1 MKKFTSFV
9 TGLLFTAMLTVGS
22 TAVYAQE
29 GGAESTPSNGI
40 SFPSQT
46 STYSPR
52 RTVRVDD
59 AVIGDSKAFTIS
71 AWVYIDTSSD
81 GQLSYSNFPL
91 FGLTNVASYGVTTNT
106 DVCLESGK
114 FTMKVNNTT
123 AGTPQLGILVEGANA
138 AAKKQEWCLL
148 ALAVDDEA
156 GKAQLY
162 YDGTLVQ
169 TYTFEPGIVFRAGE
183 ELTFHMTNAYSY
195 ASIATRFDDLK
206 IANRALTAEEVAD
219 LKYAYQADNIPE
231 WLVGYYSFDETTGTV
246 NEYPNIC
253 NPSDLSGE
261 ETDEGGEGSDES
273 GEETGEDGEQTGE
286 KPEEPGDKAWV
297 MEGTAGNSGMEF
309 SGKRSTTDSTGEGI
323 VNVWAPYKYT
333 VTVTTEGEG
342 TVVLK
347 DGETEVAS
355 GSRVEKDKVL
365 TIEATPAENYE
376 LRSITVNDVALESIE
391 NPTVTVTAATNISV
405 VFAEKSAQIKADD
418 GQEEGGSYIVADP
431 ESGEEFEKADGYYT
445 LPYGTEAKVVAT
457 ANEGYRLDAISIND
471 GQNETPLDLE
481 NPVFTVAADNYEIS
495 VAYVQQFSVNFTAGE
510 GGSIK
515 VETADGEVADGDV
528 LDAATEVTVT
538 VTPEE
543 NFIVKTF
550 TVNGETAE
558 LTEEGTYTFSIEAN
572 TTIAVEFSED
582 KSGVASFETIATT
595 YDRASQSILT
605 DGEAE
610 ISVYS
615 LDGKQVASARGSE
628 LSVAGLA
635 KGLYIAIINDGQTVE
650 KVKFCK

>member
-9 TGLLFTAMLTVGS
+9 TGLLFTAMLTVGG
-22 TAVYAQE
+22 TAAYAQE
-29 GGAESTPSNGI
+29 EGAEGTPSNGI

-46 STYSPR
+46 STYSAR

-59 AVIGDSKAFTIS
+59 AVLGESKAFTVS

-91 FGLTNVASYGVTTNT
+91 FGLTNIASYGVTTNT
-106 DVCLESGK
+106 DVCLENGQ
-114 FTMKVNNTT
+114 FIMKVNKTIAGMADSGTT
-123 AGTPQLGILVEGANA
+123 VEGANT

-148 ALAVDDEA
+148 ALAVDDGTGE
-156 GKAQLY
+156 AQLY

-169 TYTFEPGIVFRAGE
+169 TYTFEPGIVFRANE

-195 ASIATRFDDLK
+195 ASIPTRFDDLK

-219 LKYAYQADNIPE
+219 LKYAYQPDNIPE
-231 WLVGYYSFDETTGTV
+231 WLVGYYSFDETTGKV
-246 NEYPNIC
+246 NEYPNIG
-253 NPSDLSGE
+253 N
-261 ETDEGGEGSDES
+261 GGDYKAQVQEGSS
-273 GEETGEDGEQTGE
+273 GS
-286 KPEEPGDKAWV
+286 
-297 MEGTAGNSGMEF
+297 SGMEF
-309 SGKRSTTDSTGEGI
+309 SGTLSSNAATGEGI
-323 VNVWAPYKYT
+323 VNVWAPY
-333 VTVTTEGEG
+333 
-342 TVVLK
+342 
-347 DGETEVAS
+347 
-355 GSRVEKDKVL
+355 
-365 TIEATPAENYE
+365 
-376 LRSITVNDVALESIE
+376 
-391 NPTVTVTAATNISV
+391 
-405 VFAEKSAQIKADD
+405 
-418 GQEEGGSYIVADP
+418 
-431 ESGEEFEKADGYYT
+431 
-445 LPYGTEAKVVAT
+445 
-457 ANEGYRLDAISIND
+457 
-471 GQNETPLDLE
+471 
-481 NPVFTVAADNYEIS
+481 
-495 VAYVQQFSVNFTAGE
+495 QFSVNFTAGE

-515 VETADGEVADGDV
+515 VETADGEVANGDV

-550 TVNGETAE
+550 TVNGESAE

-615 LDGKQVASARGSE
+615 LDGKLVASARGSE

-635 KGLYIAIINDGQTVE
+635 KGLYIAIVSDGQTVE
-650 KVKFCK
+650 KIKFCK

>member
-1 MKKFTSFV
+1 
-9 TGLLFTAMLTVGS
+9 MLTVGG
-22 TAVYAQE
+22 TAAYAQE
-29 GGAESTPSNGI
+29 EGAEGTPSNGI

-46 STYSPR
+46 STYSAR

-59 AVIGDSKAFTIS
+59 AVLGESKAFTVS

-91 FGLTNVASYGVTTNT
+91 FGLTNIASYGVTTNT
-106 DVCLESGK
+106 DVCLENGQ
-114 FTMKVNNTT
+114 FIMKVNKTIAGMADSGTT
-123 AGTPQLGILVEGANA
+123 VEGANT

-148 ALAVDDEA
+148 ALAVDDGTGE
-156 GKAQLY
+156 AQLY

-169 TYTFEPGIVFRAGE
+169 TYTFEPGIVFRANE

-195 ASIATRFDDLK
+195 ASIPTRFDDLK

-219 LKYAYQADNIPE
+219 LKYAYQPDNIPE
-231 WLVGYYSFDETTGTV
+231 WLVGYYSFDETTGKV

-261 ETDEGGEGSDES
+261 ETDES

-297 MEGTAGNSGMEF
+297 MEGTAGYSGMEF
-309 SGKRSTTDSTGEGI
+309 SGKRSTTYSTGEGI

-333 VTVTTEGEG
+333 VTVITE
-342 TVVLK
+342 
-347 DGETEVAS
+347 
-355 GSRVEKDKVL
+355 
-365 TIEATPAENYE
+365 
-376 LRSITVNDVALESIE
+376 
-391 NPTVTVTAATNISV
+391 
-405 VFAEKSAQIKADD
+405 
-418 GQEEGGSYIVADP
+418 
-431 ESGEEFEKADGYYT
+431 
-445 LPYGTEAKVVAT
+445 
-457 ANEGYRLDAISIND
+457 
-471 GQNETPLDLE
+471 
-481 NPVFTVAADNYEIS
+481 
-495 VAYVQQFSVNFTAGE
+495 GE

-528 LDAATEVTVT
+528 LDAGTEVTVT

-550 TVNGETAE
+550 TVNGESAE

>member
-9 TGLLFTAMLTVGS
+9 TGLLFTAMLTVGG
-22 TAVYAQE
+22 TAAYAQE
-29 GGAESTPSNGI
+29 EGAEGTPSNGI

-46 STYSPR
+46 STYSAR

-59 AVIGDSKAFTIS
+59 AVLGESKAFTVS

-91 FGLTNVASYGVTTNT
+91 FGLTNIASYGVTTNT
-106 DVCLESGK
+106 DVCLENGQ
-114 FTMKVNNTT
+114 FTMKINNEK
-123 AGTPQLGILVEGANA
+123 AGTAKPGTTVEGANT

-148 ALAVDDEA
+148 ALAVDDGTGEA
-156 GKAQLY
+156 KLY

-169 TYTFEPGIVFRAGE
+169 TYKFTPGIVLSRTEQDTGEPE
-183 ELTFHMTNAYSY
+183 ELVFHMTNAYSY
-195 ASIATRFDDLK
+195 ASIPTRFDDLK
-206 IANRALTAEEVAD
+206 IANRALKAEEVAD
-219 LKYAYQADNIPE
+219 LAYAYQPDNIPE
-231 WLVGYYSFDETTGTV
+231 WLVGYYSFDETTGKV

-261 ETDEGGEGSDES
+261 ETDESGEGSDES

-297 MEGTAGNSGMEF
+297 MEGTAGYSGMEF

-333 VTVTTEGEG
+333 VTVITE
-342 TVVLK
+342 
-347 DGETEVAS
+347 
-355 GSRVEKDKVL
+355 
-365 TIEATPAENYE
+365 
-376 LRSITVNDVALESIE
+376 
-391 NPTVTVTAATNISV
+391 
-405 VFAEKSAQIKADD
+405 
-418 GQEEGGSYIVADP
+418 
-431 ESGEEFEKADGYYT
+431 
-445 LPYGTEAKVVAT
+445 
-457 ANEGYRLDAISIND
+457 
-471 GQNETPLDLE
+471 
-481 NPVFTVAADNYEIS
+481 
-495 VAYVQQFSVNFTAGE
+495 GE

-515 VETADGEVADGDV
+515 VETADGEVANGDI

-615 LDGKQVASARGSE
+615 LDGKLVASARGSE

-635 KGLYIAIINDGQTVE
+635 NGLYIAIVDNGQTSE
-650 KVKFCK
+650 KIKFCK

>member
-1 MKKFTSFV
+1 
-9 TGLLFTAMLTVGS
+9 MLTAGG
-22 TAVYAQE
+22 TAAYAQE
-29 GGAESTPSNGI
+29 EGAEGTPSNGI

-46 STYSPR
+46 STYMPR

-59 AVIGDSKAFTIS
+59 AVLGESKAFTIS

-123 AGTPQLGILVEGANA
+123 AGTPQPGILVEGANT

-156 GKAQLY
+156 GEAQLY

-169 TYTFEPGIVFRAGE
+169 TYTFEPGIVFRANE

-219 LKYAYQADNIPE
+219 LKYAYQTDNIPE
-231 WLVGYYSFDETTGTV
+231 WLAGYYSFDETTGTG
-246 NEYPNIC
+246 NEYANIG
-253 NPSDLSGE
+253 N
-261 ETDEGGEGSDES
+261 GGDY
-273 GEETGEDGEQTGE
+273 
-286 KPEEPGDKAWV
+286 KAQLL
-297 MEGTAGNSGMEF
+297 EGTSGSTGMEF
-309 SGKRSTTDSTGEGI
+309 SGTLSSNDATGEGI

-355 GSRVEKDKVL
+355 GSRVEKGKVL

-376 LRSITVNDVALESIE
+376 LRSITVNEVALESLE
-391 NPTVTVTAATNISV
+391 NPTVTVTAATNINV
-405 VFAEKSAQIKADD
+405 VFAEKTAQIKADD
-418 GQEEGGSYIVADP
+418 GQEEGGSYIVVDP
-431 ESGEEFEKADGYYT
+431 ESGEEFEKAEGYYT
-445 LPYGTEAKVVAT
+445 LDYGTEAKVVAT

>member
-1 MKKFTSFV
+1 
-9 TGLLFTAMLTVGS
+9 MLTVGG

-29 GGAESTPSNGI
+29 GGAEGTPSNGI

-46 STYSPR
+46 SIYSPR

-59 AVIGDSKAFTIS
+59 AILGESKAFTVS
-71 AWVYIDTSSD
+71 AWVYIDTSYD
-81 GQLSYSNFPL
+81 EQLRYSNFPL

-106 DVCLESGK
+106 DVCVGNNGQFIMKVSKTMYSMAESG
-114 FTMKVNNTT
+114 TT
-123 AGTPQLGILVEGANA
+123 VEGANTA
-138 AAKKQEWCLL
+138 VKKQEWCLL

-156 GKAQLY
+156 GKAKLY

-183 ELTFHMTNAYSY
+183 ELTFHITNAYSSS
-195 ASIATRFDDLK
+195 SIATRFDDLK

-219 LKYAYQADNIPE
+219 LKYAYQPDNIPE
-231 WLVGYYSFDETTGTV
+231 WLVGYYSFDETTGKV

-261 ETDEGGEGSDES
+261 ETDESGEGSDES

-297 MEGTAGNSGMEF
+297 MEGTAGYSGMEF

-365 TIEATPAENYE
+365 TIEATPAESYE
-376 LRSITVNDVALESIE
+376 LSSITVNDVALESLE
-391 NPTVTVTAATNISV
+391 NPTVTVTAATNIKV
-405 VFAEKSAQIKADD
+405 VFAEKTATAQVKADD
-418 GQEEGGSYIVADP
+418 GTSEGGSYIVVDP
-431 ESGEEFEKADGYYT
+431 ESGEEFEKAEGYYT
-445 LPYGTEAKVVAT
+445 LDYGTEAKVVAT

-471 GQNETPLDLE
+471 GQDETPLDLE

-495 VAYVQQFSVNFTAGE
+495 VAYVQQFSVNFTVGE

-538 VTPEE
+538 VTPKE

>member
-1 MKKFTSFV
+1 
-9 TGLLFTAMLTVGS
+9 MLTVGG
-22 TAVYAQE
+22 TAAYAQE
-29 GGAESTPSNGI
+29 EGAEGTPSNGI

-46 STYSPR
+46 STYMPR

-59 AVIGDSKAFTIS
+59 AVIGESKAFTIS

-81 GQLSYSNFPL
+81 GELSYLNFPL

-106 DVCLESGK
+106 DVCLEKGS
-114 FTMKVNNTT
+114 FTMKVSKTMYSMAESGTT
-123 AGTPQLGILVEGANA
+123 VEGANTA
-138 AAKKQEWCLL
+138 VKKQEWCLL

-156 GKAQLY
+156 GEAKLY
-162 YDGTLVQ
+162 YDGTFVQ
-169 TYTFEPGIVFRAGE
+169 TYTFEPGIVFRTNE

-195 ASIATRFDDLK
+195 ASIPTRFDDLK
-206 IANRALTAEEVAD
+206 IANRALTADEVAD
-219 LKYAYQADNIPE
+219 LAYAYQPDNIPE

-246 NEYPNIC
+246 NEYANLG
-253 NPSDLSGE
+253 N
-261 ETDEGGEGSDES
+261 GGDYKAQVQEGSS
-273 GEETGEDGEQTGE
+273 GS
-286 KPEEPGDKAWV
+286 
-297 MEGTAGNSGMEF
+297 SGMEF
-309 SGKRSTTDSTGEGI
+309 SGTLSSNAATGEGI
-323 VNVWAPYKYT
+323 VNVWAPY
-333 VTVTTEGEG
+333 
-342 TVVLK
+342 
-347 DGETEVAS
+347 
-355 GSRVEKDKVL
+355 
-365 TIEATPAENYE
+365 
-376 LRSITVNDVALESIE
+376 
-391 NPTVTVTAATNISV
+391 
-405 VFAEKSAQIKADD
+405 
-418 GQEEGGSYIVADP
+418 
-431 ESGEEFEKADGYYT
+431 
-445 LPYGTEAKVVAT
+445 
-457 ANEGYRLDAISIND
+457 
-471 GQNETPLDLE
+471 
-481 NPVFTVAADNYEIS
+481 
-495 VAYVQQFSVNFTAGE
+495 QFSVNFTVGE

-538 VTPEE
+538 VTPKE

>member
-9 TGLLFTAMLTVGS
+9 TGLLLAAMLTAGG
-22 TAVYAQE
+22 TAAYAQE
-29 GGAESTPSNGI
+29 EGAEGTPSNGI

-46 STYSPR
+46 STYMPR

-59 AVIGDSKAFTIS
+59 AVLGESKAFTVS
-71 AWVYIDTSSD
+71 AWVYIDPSSD
-81 GQLSYSNFPL
+81 GQLSYLNFPL
-91 FGLTNVASYGVTTNT
+91 FGLTNIVSYGVTTNT
-106 DVCLESGK
+106 DVCLENGS
-114 FTMKVNNTT
+114 FTMKVNNTI
-123 AGTPQLGILVEGANA
+123 AGTPQPGIFVEGANA

-156 GKAQLY
+156 GEAQLY

-169 TYTFEPGIVFRAGE
+169 TCTFEPGIVFRANE

-195 ASIATRFDDLK
+195 ASIPTRFDDLK

-231 WLVGYYSFDETTGTV
+231 WLVGYYSFDETTGKV
-246 NEYPNIC
+246 NEYPNIG
-253 NPSDLSGE
+253 N
-261 ETDEGGEGSDES
+261 GGDYKAQVQEGSS
-273 GEETGEDGEQTGE
+273 GS
-286 KPEEPGDKAWV
+286 
-297 MEGTAGNSGMEF
+297 SGMEF
-309 SGKRSTTDSTGEGI
+309 SGTLSSTNAAGEGEGI

-333 VTVTTEGEG
+333 VTVITE
-342 TVVLK
+342 
-347 DGETEVAS
+347 
-355 GSRVEKDKVL
+355 
-365 TIEATPAENYE
+365 
-376 LRSITVNDVALESIE
+376 
-391 NPTVTVTAATNISV
+391 
-405 VFAEKSAQIKADD
+405 
-418 GQEEGGSYIVADP
+418 
-431 ESGEEFEKADGYYT
+431 
-445 LPYGTEAKVVAT
+445 
-457 ANEGYRLDAISIND
+457 
-471 GQNETPLDLE
+471 
-481 NPVFTVAADNYEIS
+481 
-495 VAYVQQFSVNFTAGE
+495 GE

-515 VETADGEVADGDV
+515 VETADGEVANGDV
-528 LDAATEVTVT
+528 LDAGTEVTVT

-550 TVNGETAE
+550 TVNGESAE

>member
-1 MKKFTSFV
+1 
-9 TGLLFTAMLTVGS
+9 MLTVGG

-29 GGAESTPSNGI
+29 GGAEGTPSNGI

-46 STYSPR
+46 STYMPR

-59 AVIGDSKAFTIS
+59 AVLGESKAFTVS

-81 GQLSYSNFPL
+81 GQFNNSNYPL
-91 FGLTNVASYGVTTNT
+91 FGLTNVSSYGVTTNT
-106 DVCLESGK
+106 DVCLEKGS
-114 FTMKVNNTT
+114 FTMKVNNNMYGT
-123 AGTPQLGILVEGANA
+123 AQPGTSVGGANT

-156 GKAQLY
+156 GEAQLY

-169 TYTFEPGIVFRAGE
+169 TYTFEPGIVFRANE
-183 ELTFHMTNAYSY
+183 ELVFHMTNAYSY

-246 NEYPNIC
+246 NEYANLG
-253 NPSDLSGE
+253 N
-261 ETDEGGEGSDES
+261 GGDY
-273 GEETGEDGEQTGE
+273 
-286 KPEEPGDKAWV
+286 KAQV
-297 MEGTAGNSGMEF
+297 LEGTSGYTGMEF
-309 SGKRSTTDSTGEGI
+309 SGTLSSNDATGEGI

-365 TIEATPAENYE
+365 TIEATPAESYE
-376 LRSITVNDVALESIE
+376 LSSITVNDVALESLE
-391 NPTVTVTAATNISV
+391 NPTVTVTAATNINV
-405 VFAEKSAQIKADD
+405 VFAEKTATAQVKADD
-418 GQEEGGSYIVADP
+418 GTSEGGSYIVVDP
-431 ESGEEFEKADGYYT
+431 ESGEEFEKAEGYYT
-445 LPYGTEAKVVAT
+445 LDYGTEAKVVAT

>member
-1 MKKFTSFV
+1 M
-9 TGLLFTAMLTVGS
+9 
-22 TAVYAQE
+22 
-29 GGAESTPSNGI
+29 PS
-40 SFPSQT
+40 
-46 STYSPR
+46 

-59 AVIGDSKAFTIS
+59 AVLGESKAFTVS
-71 AWVYIDTSSD
+71 AWVYIDTPYD

-91 FGLTNVASYGVTTNT
+91 FGLTNIASYGVTTNT
-106 DVCLESGK
+106 DVCLENGQ
-114 FTMKVNNTT
+114 FIMKVNKTIAGMADSGTT
-123 AGTPQLGILVEGANA
+123 VEGANT

-148 ALAVDDEA
+148 ALAVDDGTGEA
-156 GKAQLY
+156 SLY
-162 YDGTLVQ
+162 YDGELVQ
-169 TYTFEPGIVFRAGE
+169 TYKFTPGIVLSRTEQDTGEPE
-183 ELTFHMTNAYSY
+183 ELVFHMTNAYSY
-195 ASIATRFDDLK
+195 ASIPTRFDDLK

-231 WLVGYYSFDETTGTV
+231 WLVGYYSFDETTGKV

-261 ETDEGGEGSDES
+261 ETDES

-297 MEGTAGNSGMEF
+297 MEGTAGYSGMEF

-333 VTVTTEGEG
+333 VTVITE
-342 TVVLK
+342 
-347 DGETEVAS
+347 
-355 GSRVEKDKVL
+355 
-365 TIEATPAENYE
+365 
-376 LRSITVNDVALESIE
+376 
-391 NPTVTVTAATNISV
+391 
-405 VFAEKSAQIKADD
+405 
-418 GQEEGGSYIVADP
+418 
-431 ESGEEFEKADGYYT
+431 
-445 LPYGTEAKVVAT
+445 
-457 ANEGYRLDAISIND
+457 
-471 GQNETPLDLE
+471 
-481 NPVFTVAADNYEIS
+481 
-495 VAYVQQFSVNFTAGE
+495 GE

-528 LDAATEVTVT
+528 LDAGTEVTVT

-550 TVNGETAE
+550 TVNGESAE

-615 LDGKQVASARGSE
+615 LDGKLVASARGSE

-635 KGLYIAIINDGQTVE
+635 NGLYIAIVDNGQTSE
-650 KVKFCK
+650 KIKFCK

>member
-9 TGLLFTAMLTVGS
+9 TGLLFTAMLTVGG
-22 TAVYAQE
+22 TAAYAQE
-29 GGAESTPSNGI
+29 EGAEGTPSNGI
-40 SFPSQT
+40 YFPLQK
-46 STYSPR
+46 STYMPR
-52 RTVRVDD
+52 LTVRVDD
-59 AVIGDSKAFTIS
+59 AVLGESKAFTVS

-91 FGLTNVASYGVTTNT
+91 FGLTNIASYGVTTNT
-106 DVCLESGK
+106 DVCLENGQ
-114 FTMKVNNTT
+114 FIMKVNKTIAGMADSGTT
-123 AGTPQLGILVEGANA
+123 VEGANT

-148 ALAVDDEA
+148 ALAVDDGT
-156 GKAQLY
+156 GKAKLY

-169 TYTFEPGIVFRAGE
+169 TYTFEPGIVFRANE
-183 ELTFHMTNAYSY
+183 ELTFHMTNAHSST
-195 ASIATRFDDLK
+195 SIPTRFDDLK

-219 LKYAYQADNIPE
+219 LKYAYQPDNIPE
-231 WLVGYYSFDETTGTV
+231 WLVGYYSFDENTGKV
-246 NEYPNIC
+246 NEYPNIG
-253 NPSDLSGE
+253 N
-261 ETDEGGEGSDES
+261 GGDYKAQVQEGSS
-273 GEETGEDGEQTGE
+273 GS
-286 KPEEPGDKAWV
+286 
-297 MEGTAGNSGMEF
+297 SGMEF
-309 SGKRSTTDSTGEGI
+309 SGTLSSNAATGEGI
-323 VNVWAPYKYT
+323 VNVWAPY
-333 VTVTTEGEG
+333 
-342 TVVLK
+342 
-347 DGETEVAS
+347 
-355 GSRVEKDKVL
+355 
-365 TIEATPAENYE
+365 
-376 LRSITVNDVALESIE
+376 
-391 NPTVTVTAATNISV
+391 
-405 VFAEKSAQIKADD
+405 
-418 GQEEGGSYIVADP
+418 
-431 ESGEEFEKADGYYT
+431 
-445 LPYGTEAKVVAT
+445 
-457 ANEGYRLDAISIND
+457 
-471 GQNETPLDLE
+471 
-481 NPVFTVAADNYEIS
+481 
-495 VAYVQQFSVNFTAGE
+495 QFSVNFTAGE

-515 VETADGEVADGDV
+515 VETADGEITDGDV

>member
-1 MKKFTSFV
+1 
-9 TGLLFTAMLTVGS
+9 MLTVGS

-29 GGAESTPSNGI
+29 EGAEGTPSNGI

-81 GQLSYSNFPL
+81 GQLTNSNYPL
-91 FGLTNVASYGVTTNT
+91 FGLTNVSSYGVTTNT
-106 DVCLESGK
+106 DVCLENGS
-114 FTMKVNNTT
+114 FTMKVNNNMYGT
-123 AGTPQLGILVEGANA
+123 AQPGTSVEGTSS

-156 GKAQLY
+156 GEASEASLY
-162 YDGTLVQ
+162 YDGELVQ

-219 LKYAYQADNIPE
+219 LKYAYQPDNIPE
-231 WLVGYYSFDETTGTV
+231 WLAGYYSFDETTGTV
-246 NEYPNIC
+246 NEYANIG
-253 NPSDLSGE
+253 N
-261 ETDEGGEGSDES
+261 GGDY
-273 GEETGEDGEQTGE
+273 
-286 KPEEPGDKAWV
+286 KAQV
-297 MEGTAGNSGMEF
+297 LEGTSGYTGMEF
-309 SGKRSTTDSTGEGI
+309 SGTLSSNDATGEGI

-365 TIEATPAENYE
+365 TIEATPAESYE
-376 LRSITVNDVALESIE
+376 LSSITVNDVALESLE
-391 NPTVTVTAATNISV
+391 NPTVTVTAATNINV
-405 VFAEKSAQIKADD
+405 VFAEKTATAQVKADD
-418 GQEEGGSYIVADP
+418 GTSEGGSYIVVDP
-431 ESGEEFEKADGYYT
+431 ESGEEFEKAEGYYT
-445 LPYGTEAKVVAT
+445 LDYGTEAKVVAT

>member
-1 MKKFTSFV
+1 
-9 TGLLFTAMLTVGS
+9 MLTVGG
-22 TAVYAQE
+22 TAAYAQE
-29 GGAESTPSNGI
+29 EGAEGTPSNGI

-46 STYSPR
+46 SIYMPR
-52 RTVRVDD
+52 LTVRVDD
-59 AVIGDSKAFTIS
+59 AVLGESKAFTIS

-91 FGLTNVASYGVTTNT
+91 FGLTNIASYGVTTNT
-106 DVCLESGK
+106 DVCLENGQ
-114 FTMKVNNTT
+114 FTMKINNEK
-123 AGTPQLGILVEGANA
+123 AGTAKPGTTVEGANT

-148 ALAVDDEA
+148 ALAVDDGTGEA
-156 GKAQLY
+156 SLY
-162 YDGTLVQ
+162 YDGELVQ
-169 TYTFEPGIVFRAGE
+169 TDTFTPGIVLSRTEQDTGEPE
-183 ELTFHMTNAYSY
+183 ELVFHMTNAYSY
-195 ASIATRFDDLK
+195 ASIPTRFDDLK
-206 IANRALTAEEVAD
+206 IANHALTADEVAD
-219 LKYAYQADNIPE
+219 LKYAYQPDNIPE
-231 WLVGYYSFDETTGTV
+231 WLVGYYSFDEPTGTG
-246 NEYPNIC
+246 NEYANIG
-253 NPSDLSGE
+253 N
-261 ETDEGGEGSDES
+261 GGDYKAQVQEGSS
-273 GEETGEDGEQTGE
+273 GS
-286 KPEEPGDKAWV
+286 
-297 MEGTAGNSGMEF
+297 SGMEF
-309 SGKRSTTDSTGEGI
+309 SGTLSSNAATGEGI
-323 VNVWAPYKYT
+323 VNVWAPY
-333 VTVTTEGEG
+333 
-342 TVVLK
+342 
-347 DGETEVAS
+347 
-355 GSRVEKDKVL
+355 
-365 TIEATPAENYE
+365 
-376 LRSITVNDVALESIE
+376 
-391 NPTVTVTAATNISV
+391 
-405 VFAEKSAQIKADD
+405 
-418 GQEEGGSYIVADP
+418 
-431 ESGEEFEKADGYYT
+431 
-445 LPYGTEAKVVAT
+445 
-457 ANEGYRLDAISIND
+457 
-471 GQNETPLDLE
+471 
-481 NPVFTVAADNYEIS
+481 
-495 VAYVQQFSVNFTAGE
+495 QFSVNFTAGE

-515 VETADGEVADGDV
+515 VETADGEVANGDV

>member
-1 MKKFTSFV
+1 
-9 TGLLFTAMLTVGS
+9 MLTAGG
-22 TAVYAQE
+22 TAAYAQE
-29 GGAESTPSNGI
+29 EGAEGTPSNGI

-46 STYSPR
+46 SSSYMPS

-59 AVIGDSKAFTIS
+59 AVLGESKAFTVS

-106 DVCLESGK
+106 DVCLENGQ
-114 FTMKVNNTT
+114 FTMKINNEKAGMAKPGTT
-123 AGTPQLGILVEGANA
+123 VEGANT
-138 AAKKQEWCLL
+138 AAKRQEWCLL
-148 ALAVDDEA
+148 ALAVDDKDGEA
-156 GKAQLY
+156 SLY
-162 YDGTLVQ
+162 YDGELVQ
-169 TYTFEPGIVFRAGE
+169 TYTFTPGIVLSRTEQDTGEPE
-183 ELTFHMTNAYSY
+183 ELVFHMTNAYSY
-195 ASIATRFDDLK
+195 ASIPTRFDDLK
-206 IANRALTAEEVAD
+206 IANRALKAEEVAD
-219 LKYAYQADNIPE
+219 LKYAYQPDNIPE
-231 WLVGYYSFDETTGTV
+231 WLVGYYSFDETTGKV

-261 ETDEGGEGSDES
+261 ETDESGEGSDES

-297 MEGTAGNSGMEF
+297 MEGTAGYSGMEF
-309 SGKRSTTDSTGEGI
+309 SGKRSTTNSTGEGI

-333 VTVTTEGEG
+333 VTVITEGEG

-355 GSRVEKDKVL
+355 G
-365 TIEATPAENYE
+365 
-376 LRSITVNDVALESIE
+376 
-391 NPTVTVTAATNISV
+391 
-405 VFAEKSAQIKADD
+405 
-418 GQEEGGSYIVADP
+418 
-431 ESGEEFEKADGYYT
+431 
-445 LPYGTEAKVVAT
+445 
-457 ANEGYRLDAISIND
+457 
-471 GQNETPLDLE
+471 
-481 NPVFTVAADNYEIS
+481 
-495 VAYVQQFSVNFTAGE
+495 
-510 GGSIK
+510 
-515 VETADGEVADGDV
+515 DV

-538 VTPEE
+538 VTPAE

-550 TVNGETAE
+550 TVNGESAE

-615 LDGKQVASARGSE
+615 LDGKLVASARGSE

-635 KGLYIAIINDGQTVE
+635 NGLYIAIVDNGQTSE
-650 KVKFCK
+650 KIKFCK

>member
-1 MKKFTSFV
+1 M
-9 TGLLFTAMLTVGS
+9 
-22 TAVYAQE
+22 
-29 GGAESTPSNGI
+29 
-40 SFPSQT
+40 
-46 STYSPR
+46 
-52 RTVRVDD
+52 RVDD
-59 AVIGDSKAFTIS
+59 AVLGESKAFTVS
-71 AWVYIDTSSD
+71 AWVYIDTPYD

-91 FGLTNVASYGVTTNT
+91 FGLTNIASYGVTTNT
-106 DVCLESGK
+106 DVCLENGQ
-114 FTMKVNNTT
+114 FIMKVNKTIAGMADSGTT
-123 AGTPQLGILVEGANA
+123 VEGANT

-148 ALAVDDEA
+148 ALAVDDGTGEA
-156 GKAQLY
+156 SLY
-162 YDGTLVQ
+162 YDGELVQ
-169 TYTFEPGIVFRAGE
+169 TYKFTPGIVLSRTEQDTGEPE
-183 ELTFHMTNAYSY
+183 ELVFHMTNAYSY
-195 ASIATRFDDLK
+195 ASIPTRFDDLK

-231 WLVGYYSFDETTGTV
+231 WLVGYYSFDETTGKV

-261 ETDEGGEGSDES
+261 ETDES

-297 MEGTAGNSGMEF
+297 MEGTAGYSGMEF

-333 VTVTTEGEG
+333 VTVITE
-342 TVVLK
+342 
-347 DGETEVAS
+347 
-355 GSRVEKDKVL
+355 
-365 TIEATPAENYE
+365 
-376 LRSITVNDVALESIE
+376 
-391 NPTVTVTAATNISV
+391 
-405 VFAEKSAQIKADD
+405 
-418 GQEEGGSYIVADP
+418 
-431 ESGEEFEKADGYYT
+431 
-445 LPYGTEAKVVAT
+445 
-457 ANEGYRLDAISIND
+457 
-471 GQNETPLDLE
+471 
-481 NPVFTVAADNYEIS
+481 
-495 VAYVQQFSVNFTAGE
+495 GE

-528 LDAATEVTVT
+528 LDAGTEVTVT

-550 TVNGETAE
+550 TVNGESAE

-615 LDGKQVASARGSE
+615 LDGKLVASARGSE

-635 KGLYIAIINDGQTVE
+635 NGLYIAIVDNGQTSE
-650 KVKFCK
+650 KIKFCK

>member
-1 MKKFTSFV
+1 
-9 TGLLFTAMLTVGS
+9 MLTVGG
-22 TAVYAQE
+22 TAAYAQE
-29 GGAESTPSNGI
+29 EGAEGTPSNGI

-46 STYSPR
+46 STYSAR

-59 AVIGDSKAFTIS
+59 AVLGESKAFTVS

-91 FGLTNVASYGVTTNT
+91 FGLTNIASYGVTTNT
-106 DVCLESGK
+106 DVCLENGQ
-114 FTMKVNNTT
+114 FIMKVNKTIAGMADSGTT
-123 AGTPQLGILVEGANA
+123 VEGANT

-148 ALAVDDEA
+148 ALAVDDGTGEA
-156 GKAQLY
+156 KLY

-169 TYTFEPGIVFRAGE
+169 TYTFEPGIVFRANE

-195 ASIATRFDDLK
+195 ASIPTRFDDLK
-206 IANRALTAEEVAD
+206 IANRALKAEEVAD
-219 LKYAYQADNIPE
+219 LKYAYQPDNIPE
-231 WLVGYYSFDETTGTV
+231 WLVGYYSFDETTGKV

-261 ETDEGGEGSDES
+261 ETDESGEGSDES

-297 MEGTAGNSGMEF
+297 MEGTAGYSGMEF
-309 SGKRSTTDSTGEGI
+309 SGKRSTTNSTGEGI

-333 VTVTTEGEG
+333 VTVITE
-342 TVVLK
+342 
-347 DGETEVAS
+347 
-355 GSRVEKDKVL
+355 
-365 TIEATPAENYE
+365 
-376 LRSITVNDVALESIE
+376 
-391 NPTVTVTAATNISV
+391 
-405 VFAEKSAQIKADD
+405 
-418 GQEEGGSYIVADP
+418 
-431 ESGEEFEKADGYYT
+431 
-445 LPYGTEAKVVAT
+445 
-457 ANEGYRLDAISIND
+457 
-471 GQNETPLDLE
+471 
-481 NPVFTVAADNYEIS
+481 
-495 VAYVQQFSVNFTAGE
+495 GE

-528 LDAATEVTVT
+528 LDAGTEVTVT

-550 TVNGETAE
+550 TVNGESAE

-615 LDGKQVASARGSE
+615 LDGKLVASARGSE

-635 KGLYIAIINDGQTVE
+635 NGLYIAIVDNGQTSE
-650 KVKFCK
+650 KIKFCK

>member
-9 TGLLFTAMLTVGS
+9 TGLLFTAMLTVGG
-22 TAVYAQE
+22 TAAYAQE
-29 GGAESTPSNGI
+29 EGAEGTPSNGI

-46 STYSPR
+46 STYMPR
-52 RTVRVDD
+52 LTVRVDD
-59 AVIGDSKAFTIS
+59 AVLGESKAFTVS

-81 GQLSYSNFPL
+81 RQLSYSNFPL
-91 FGLTNVASYGVTTNT
+91 FGLTNIVSYGVTTNT
-106 DVCLESGK
+106 DVCLENGS
-114 FTMKVNNTT
+114 FTMKVNNTI
-123 AGTPQLGILVEGANA
+123 AGTPQPGIFVEGANA

-148 ALAVDDEA
+148 ALAVDDEKGEA
-156 GKAQLY
+156 KLY

-169 TYTFEPGIVFRAGE
+169 TYTFEPGIVFRANE
-183 ELTFHMTNAYSY
+183 ELTFHMTNAYNY
-195 ASIATRFDDLK
+195 ASIPTRFDDLK

-219 LKYAYQADNIPE
+219 LAYAYQPDNIPE
-231 WLVGYYSFDETTGTV
+231 WLVGYYSFDETTGKV

-253 NPSDLSGE
+253 NPGDLSGE

-297 MEGTAGNSGMEF
+297 MEGTAGYSGMEF

-323 VNVWAPYKYT
+323 VNVWAPY
-333 VTVTTEGEG
+333 
-342 TVVLK
+342 
-347 DGETEVAS
+347 
-355 GSRVEKDKVL
+355 
-365 TIEATPAENYE
+365 
-376 LRSITVNDVALESIE
+376 
-391 NPTVTVTAATNISV
+391 
-405 VFAEKSAQIKADD
+405 
-418 GQEEGGSYIVADP
+418 
-431 ESGEEFEKADGYYT
+431 
-445 LPYGTEAKVVAT
+445 
-457 ANEGYRLDAISIND
+457 
-471 GQNETPLDLE
+471 
-481 NPVFTVAADNYEIS
+481 
-495 VAYVQQFSVNFTAGE
+495 QFSVNFTAGE

-550 TVNGETAE
+550 TVNGESAE

>member
-1 MKKFTSFV
+1 
-9 TGLLFTAMLTVGS
+9 MLTVGG
-22 TAVYAQE
+22 TAAYAQE
-29 GGAESTPSNGI
+29 EGAEGTPSNGI

-46 STYSPR
+46 STYMPR

-59 AVIGDSKAFTIS
+59 AVLGESKAFTVS

-81 GQLSYSNFPL
+81 GELSYLNFPL
-91 FGLTNVASYGVTTNT
+91 FGLTNIVSYGVTTNT
-106 DVCLESGK
+106 DVCLENGS
-114 FTMKVNNTT
+114 FTMKVNNTI
-123 AGTPQLGILVEGANA
+123 AGTPQPGIFVEGANA

-148 ALAVDDEA
+148 ALAVNDER
-156 GKAQLY
+156 GEAQLY

-169 TYTFEPGIVFRAGE
+169 TCTFEPGIVFRANE

-195 ASIATRFDDLK
+195 ASIPTRFDDLK

-231 WLVGYYSFDETTGTV
+231 WLVGYYSFDETTGKV
-246 NEYPNIC
+246 NEYPNIG
-253 NPSDLSGE
+253 N
-261 ETDEGGEGSDES
+261 GGDYKAQVQEGSS
-273 GEETGEDGEQTGE
+273 GS
-286 KPEEPGDKAWV
+286 
-297 MEGTAGNSGMEF
+297 SGMEF
-309 SGKRSTTDSTGEGI
+309 SGTLSSNAATGEGI

-355 GSRVEKDKVL
+355 GTRVEKDKVL

-376 LRSITVNDVALESIE
+376 LRSITVNEVALESLE
-391 NPTVTVTAATNISV
+391 NPTVTVTAATNINV
-405 VFAEKSAQIKADD
+405 VFAEKTAQIKADD

-457 ANEGYRLDAISIND
+457 ANEGYRLNAISIYD
-471 GQNETPLDLE
+471 GQEETPLDLE
-481 NPVFTVAADNYEIS
+481 NPVFTIAADNYEIS

>member
-1 MKKFTSFV
+1 
-9 TGLLFTAMLTVGS
+9 MLTAGG
-22 TAVYAQE
+22 TAAYAQE
-29 GGAESTPSNGI
+29 EGAEGTPSNGI

-46 STYSPR
+46 STYMPR

-59 AVIGDSKAFTIS
+59 AVLGESKAFTVS

-81 GQLSYSNFPL
+81 GELSYLNFPL
-91 FGLTNVASYGVTTNT
+91 FGLTNIVSYGVTTNT
-106 DVCLESGK
+106 DVCLEKGS
-114 FTMKVNNTT
+114 FTMKVNNTI
-123 AGTPQLGILVEGANA
+123 AGTPQPGIFVEGANA

-156 GKAQLY
+156 GEAQLY

-169 TYTFEPGIVFRAGE
+169 TCTFEPGIVFRANE

-195 ASIATRFDDLK
+195 ASIPTRFDDLK

-219 LKYAYQADNIPE
+219 LKYAYQPDNIPE
-231 WLVGYYSFDETTGTV
+231 WLVGYYSFDETTGKV
-246 NEYPNIC
+246 NEYPNIG
-253 NPSDLSGE
+253 N
-261 ETDEGGEGSDES
+261 GGDYKAQVQEGSS
-273 GEETGEDGEQTGE
+273 GS
-286 KPEEPGDKAWV
+286 
-297 MEGTAGNSGMEF
+297 SGMEF
-309 SGKRSTTDSTGEGI
+309 SGTLSSNDATGEGI

-333 VTVTTEGEG
+333 VTVITE
-342 TVVLK
+342 
-347 DGETEVAS
+347 
-355 GSRVEKDKVL
+355 
-365 TIEATPAENYE
+365 
-376 LRSITVNDVALESIE
+376 
-391 NPTVTVTAATNISV
+391 
-405 VFAEKSAQIKADD
+405 
-418 GQEEGGSYIVADP
+418 
-431 ESGEEFEKADGYYT
+431 
-445 LPYGTEAKVVAT
+445 
-457 ANEGYRLDAISIND
+457 
-471 GQNETPLDLE
+471 
-481 NPVFTVAADNYEIS
+481 
-495 VAYVQQFSVNFTAGE
+495 GE

-515 VETADGEVADGDV
+515 VETADGEVASGDV

-538 VTPEE
+538 VTPAE

-550 TVNGETAE
+550 TVNGESAE

>member
-9 TGLLFTAMLTVGS
+9 TGLLFTAMLTVGG
-22 TAVYAQE
+22 TAAYAQE
-29 GGAESTPSNGI
+29 EGAEGTPSNGI

-46 STYSPR
+46 STYSAR

-59 AVIGDSKAFTIS
+59 AVLGESKAFTVS

-91 FGLTNVASYGVTTNT
+91 FGLTNIASYGVTTNT
-106 DVCLESGK
+106 DVCLENGQ
-114 FTMKVNNTT
+114 FIMKVNKTIAGMADSGTT
-123 AGTPQLGILVEGANA
+123 VEGANT

-148 ALAVDDEA
+148 ALAVDDGTGEA
-156 GKAQLY
+156 KLY

-169 TYTFEPGIVFRAGE
+169 TYTFEPGIVFRANE

-195 ASIATRFDDLK
+195 ASIPTRFDDLK
-206 IANRALTAEEVAD
+206 IANRALKAEEVAD
-219 LKYAYQADNIPE
+219 LKYAYQPDNIPE
-231 WLVGYYSFDETTGTV
+231 WLVGYYSFDETTGKV

-261 ETDEGGEGSDES
+261 ETDESGEGSDES

-297 MEGTAGNSGMEF
+297 MEGTAGYSGMEF
-309 SGKRSTTDSTGEGI
+309 SGKRSTTNSTGEGI

-333 VTVTTEGEG
+333 VTVITEGEG

-355 GSRVEKDKVL
+355 GSSVAEGTVL
-365 TIEATPAENYE
+365 SIEATPADNYE
-376 LRSITVNDVALESIE
+376 LSSIAVNGSALESLE
-391 NPTVTVTAATNISV
+391 NPTVTVTAATNI
-405 VFAEKSAQIKADD
+405 K
-418 GQEEGGSYIVADP
+418 
-431 ESGEEFEKADGYYT
+431 
-445 LPYGTEAKVVAT
+445 
-457 ANEGYRLDAISIND
+457 
-471 GQNETPLDLE
+471 
-481 NPVFTVAADNYEIS
+481 
-495 VAYVQQFSVNFTAGE
+495 
-510 GGSIK
+510 
-515 VETADGEVADGDV
+515 
-528 LDAATEVTVT
+528 
-538 VTPEE
+538 
-543 NFIVKTF
+543 
-550 TVNGETAE
+550 
-558 LTEEGTYTFSIEAN
+558 
-572 TTIAVEFSED
+572 VEFSED
-582 KSGVASFETIATT
+582 KSSVASFETIATT

-615 LDGKQVASARGSE
+615 LDGKLVASARGSE

-635 KGLYIAIINDGQTVE
+635 NGLYIAIVDNGQTSE
-650 KVKFCK
+650 KIKFCK

>member
-9 TGLLFTAMLTVGS
+9 TGLLLAAMLTAGG
-22 TAVYAQE
+22 TAAYAQE
-29 GGAESTPSNGI
+29 EGAEGTPSNGI

-46 STYSPR
+46 STYMPR

-59 AVIGDSKAFTIS
+59 AVLGESKAFTVS

-81 GQLSYSNFPL
+81 GELSYLNFPL
-91 FGLTNVASYGVTTNT
+91 FGLTNIVSYGVTTNT
-106 DVCLESGK
+106 DVCLEKGS
-114 FTMKVNNTT
+114 FTMKVNNTI
-123 AGTPQLGILVEGANA
+123 AGTPQPGIFVEGANA

-156 GKAQLY
+156 GEAQLY

-169 TYTFEPGIVFRAGE
+169 TCTFEPGIVFRANE

-195 ASIATRFDDLK
+195 ASIPTRFDDLK

-219 LKYAYQADNIPE
+219 LKYAYQPDNIPE
-231 WLVGYYSFDETTGTV
+231 WLVGYYSFDETTGKV
-246 NEYPNIC
+246 NEYPNIG
-253 NPSDLSGE
+253 N
-261 ETDEGGEGSDES
+261 GGDYKAQVQEGSS
-273 GEETGEDGEQTGE
+273 GS
-286 KPEEPGDKAWV
+286 
-297 MEGTAGNSGMEF
+297 SGMEF
-309 SGKRSTTDSTGEGI
+309 SGTLSSNDATGEGI

-333 VTVTTEGEG
+333 VTVITE
-342 TVVLK
+342 
-347 DGETEVAS
+347 
-355 GSRVEKDKVL
+355 
-365 TIEATPAENYE
+365 
-376 LRSITVNDVALESIE
+376 
-391 NPTVTVTAATNISV
+391 
-405 VFAEKSAQIKADD
+405 
-418 GQEEGGSYIVADP
+418 
-431 ESGEEFEKADGYYT
+431 
-445 LPYGTEAKVVAT
+445 
-457 ANEGYRLDAISIND
+457 
-471 GQNETPLDLE
+471 
-481 NPVFTVAADNYEIS
+481 
-495 VAYVQQFSVNFTAGE
+495 GE

-515 VETADGEVADGDV
+515 VETADGEVASGDV

-538 VTPEE
+538 VTPAE

-550 TVNGETAE
+550 TVNGESAE

>member
-9 TGLLFTAMLTVGS
+9 TGLLLAAMLTAGG
-22 TAVYAQE
+22 TAAYAQE
-29 GGAESTPSNGI
+29 EGAEGTPSNGI

-46 STYSPR
+46 STYMPR

-59 AVIGDSKAFTIS
+59 AVLGESKAFTVS

-81 GQLSYSNFPL
+81 GELSYLNFPL
-91 FGLTNVASYGVTTNT
+91 FGLTNIVSYGVTTNT
-106 DVCLESGK
+106 DVCLENGS
-114 FTMKVNNTT
+114 FTMKVNNTI
-123 AGTPQLGILVEGANA
+123 AGTPQPGIFVEGANA

-156 GKAQLY
+156 GEAQLY

-169 TYTFEPGIVFRAGE
+169 TCTFEPGIVFRANE

-195 ASIATRFDDLK
+195 ASIPTRFDDLK
-206 IANRALTAEEVAD
+206 IANRALKAEEVAD
-219 LKYAYQADNIPE
+219 LKYAYQPDNIPE
-231 WLVGYYSFDETTGTV
+231 WLVGYYSFDENTGKV

-261 ETDEGGEGSDES
+261 ETDES

-297 MEGTAGNSGMEF
+297 MEGTAGYSGMEF

-355 GSRVEKDKVL
+355 GTRVEKDKVL

-376 LRSITVNDVALESIE
+376 LRSITVNEVALESLE
-391 NPTVTVTAATNISV
+391 NPTVTVTAATNINV
-405 VFAEKSAQIKADD
+405 VFAEKTAQIKADD

-457 ANEGYRLDAISIND
+457 ANEGYRLNAISIYD
-471 GQNETPLDLE
+471 GQEETPLDLE
-481 NPVFTVAADNYEIS
+481 NPVFTIAAENYEIS

-582 KSGVASFETIATT
+582 KSSVASFETIATT

-615 LDGKQVASARGSE
+615 LDGKLVASARGSE

-635 KGLYIAIINDGQTVE
+635 NGLYIAIVDNGQTSE
-650 KVKFCK
+650 KIKFCK

>member
-9 TGLLFTAMLTVGS
+9 TGLLFTAMLTVGG

-29 GGAESTPSNGI
+29 GGAEGTPSNGI

-46 STYSPR
+46 STYMPR

-59 AVIGDSKAFTIS
+59 AVLGESKAFTVS

-81 GQLSYSNFPL
+81 GQFNNSNYPL
-91 FGLTNVASYGVTTNT
+91 FGLTNVSSYGVTTNT
-106 DVCLESGK
+106 DVCLEKGS
-114 FTMKVNNTT
+114 FTMKVNNNMYGT
-123 AGTPQLGILVEGANA
+123 AQPGTSVEGTSS

-156 GKAQLY
+156 GEASLY

-169 TYTFEPGIVFRAGE
+169 TYTFEPGIVFRANE

-195 ASIATRFDDLK
+195 TSIPTRFDDLK

-219 LKYAYQADNIPE
+219 LKYAYQPDNIPE
-231 WLVGYYSFDETTGTV
+231 WLVGYYSFDETTGKV
-246 NEYPNIC
+246 NEYANLG
-253 NPSDLSGE
+253 N
-261 ETDEGGEGSDES
+261 GGDY
-273 GEETGEDGEQTGE
+273 
-286 KPEEPGDKAWV
+286 KAQV
-297 MEGTAGNSGMEF
+297 LEGTSGSTGMEF
-309 SGKRSTTDSTGEGI
+309 SGTLSSNDATGEGI

-376 LRSITVNDVALESIE
+376 LSSITVNDVALESLE
-391 NPTVTVTAATNISV
+391 NPTVTVTAATNINV
-405 VFAEKSAQIKADD
+405 VFAEKTATAQVKADD
-418 GQEEGGSYIVADP
+418 GTSEGGSYIVVDP
-431 ESGEEFEKADGYYT
+431 ESGEEFEKAEGYYT
-445 LPYGTEAKVVAT
+445 LDYGTEAKVVAT

-481 NPVFTVAADNYEIS
+481 NPVFTVEADNYEIS

-515 VETADGEVADGDV
+515 VETADGEVADGNV

-558 LTEEGTYTFSIEAN
+558 LTEEGTYTFTIEAN

>member
-1 MKKFTSFV
+1 
-9 TGLLFTAMLTVGS
+9 MLTAGG
-22 TAVYAQE
+22 TAAYAQE
-29 GGAESTPSNGI
+29 EGAEGTPSNGI

-46 STYSPR
+46 STYMPR

-59 AVIGDSKAFTIS
+59 AVLGESKAFTVS

-91 FGLTNVASYGVTTNT
+91 FGLTNIASYGVTTNT
-106 DVCLESGK
+106 DVCLENGQ
-114 FTMKVNNTT
+114 FTMKINNEK
-123 AGTPQLGILVEGANA
+123 AGTAKPGTTVEGANT

-148 ALAVDDEA
+148 ALAVDDGTGEA
-156 GKAQLY
+156 KLY

-169 TYTFEPGIVFRAGE
+169 TYTFELGIVFRTNE

-195 ASIATRFDDLK
+195 ASIPTRFDDLK
-206 IANRALTAEEVAD
+206 IANRALTADEVAD
-219 LKYAYQADNIPE
+219 LAYAYQPDNIPE

-246 NEYPNIC
+246 NEYANLG
-253 NPSDLSGE
+253 N
-261 ETDEGGEGSDES
+261 GGDYKAQVQEGSS
-273 GEETGEDGEQTGE
+273 GS
-286 KPEEPGDKAWV
+286 
-297 MEGTAGNSGMEF
+297 SGMEF
-309 SGKRSTTDSTGEGI
+309 SGTLSSNAATGEGI
-323 VNVWAPYKYT
+323 VNEWAPYKYT

-365 TIEATPAENYE
+365 TIEATPAESYE
-376 LRSITVNDVALESIE
+376 LSSITVNDVALESLE
-391 NPTVTVTAATNISV
+391 NPTVTVTAATNIKV
-405 VFAEKSAQIKADD
+405 VFAEKTATAQVKADD
-418 GQEEGGSYIVADP
+418 GTSEGGSYIVVDP
-431 ESGEEFEKADGYYT
+431 ESGEEFEKAEGYYT
-445 LPYGTEAKVVAT
+445 LDYGTEAKVVAT

-495 VAYVQQFSVNFTAGE
+495 VAYVQQFSVNFTVGE

-538 VTPEE
+538 VTPKE

>member
-29 GGAESTPSNGI
+29 EGAESTPSNGI

-91 FGLTNVASYGVTTNT
+91 FGLTNIASYGVTTNT
-106 DVCLESGK
+106 DVCLENGQ
-114 FTMKVNNTT
+114 FIMKVNKTIAGMADSGTT
-123 AGTPQLGILVEGANA
+123 VEGANT

-148 ALAVDDEA
+148 ALAVDDETGEA
-156 GKAQLY
+156 KLY

-169 TYTFEPGIVFRAGE
+169 TYTFEPGIVFRANE

-195 ASIATRFDDLK
+195 TSIPTRFDDLK

-231 WLVGYYSFDETTGTV
+231 WLVGYYSFDETTGKV

-261 ETDEGGEGSDES
+261 ETDESGEETDEG

-297 MEGTAGNSGMEF
+297 MEGTAGYSGMEF

-323 VNVWAPYKYT
+323 VNVWAPY
-333 VTVTTEGEG
+333 
-342 TVVLK
+342 
-347 DGETEVAS
+347 
-355 GSRVEKDKVL
+355 
-365 TIEATPAENYE
+365 
-376 LRSITVNDVALESIE
+376 
-391 NPTVTVTAATNISV
+391 
-405 VFAEKSAQIKADD
+405 
-418 GQEEGGSYIVADP
+418 
-431 ESGEEFEKADGYYT
+431 
-445 LPYGTEAKVVAT
+445 
-457 ANEGYRLDAISIND
+457 
-471 GQNETPLDLE
+471 
-481 NPVFTVAADNYEIS
+481 
-495 VAYVQQFSVNFTAGE
+495 QFSVNFTAGE
-510 GGSIK
+510 GGSIE
-515 VETADGEVADGDV
+515 VETADGEVANGDV
-528 LDAATEVTVT
+528 LDAGTAVTVT

-558 LTEEGTYTFSIEAN
+558 LTEEGTYTFLIEAN

>member
-1 MKKFTSFV
+1 
-9 TGLLFTAMLTVGS
+9 MLTVGG
-22 TAVYAQE
+22 TAAYAQE
-29 GGAESTPSNGI
+29 EGAEGTPSNGI

-46 STYSPR
+46 STYSAR
-52 RTVRVDD
+52 RTVRIDD
-59 AVIGDSKAFTIS
+59 AVLGESKAFTVS

-91 FGLTNVASYGVTTNT
+91 FGLTNIASYGVTTNT
-106 DVCLESGK
+106 DVCLENGQ
-114 FTMKVNNTT
+114 FTMKINNEK
-123 AGTPQLGILVEGANA
+123 AGTAKPGTTVEGANT

-148 ALAVDDEA
+148 ALAVDDGTGEA
-156 GKAQLY
+156 KLY

-169 TYTFEPGIVFRAGE
+169 TYKFTPGIVLSRTEQDTGEPE
-183 ELTFHMTNAYSY
+183 ELVFHMTNAYSY
-195 ASIATRFDDLK
+195 ASIPTRFDDLK
-206 IANRALTAEEVAD
+206 IANRALTADEVAD
-219 LKYAYQADNIPE
+219 LAYAYQPDNIPE
-231 WLVGYYSFDETTGTV
+231 WLVGYYSFDETTGKV

-261 ETDEGGEGSDES
+261 ETDESGEETDEG

-297 MEGTAGNSGMEF
+297 MEGTAGYSGMEF

-355 GSRVEKDKVL
+355 GSSVAEGTVL
-365 TIEATPAENYE
+365 SIEATPADNYE
-376 LRSITVNDVALESIE
+376 LSSIAVNGSALESLE
-391 NPTVTVTAATNISV
+391 NPTVTVTAATNI
-405 VFAEKSAQIKADD
+405 K
-418 GQEEGGSYIVADP
+418 
-431 ESGEEFEKADGYYT
+431 
-445 LPYGTEAKVVAT
+445 
-457 ANEGYRLDAISIND
+457 
-471 GQNETPLDLE
+471 
-481 NPVFTVAADNYEIS
+481 
-495 VAYVQQFSVNFTAGE
+495 
-510 GGSIK
+510 
-515 VETADGEVADGDV
+515 
-528 LDAATEVTVT
+528 
-538 VTPEE
+538 
-543 NFIVKTF
+543 
-550 TVNGETAE
+550 
-558 LTEEGTYTFSIEAN
+558 
-572 TTIAVEFSED
+572 VEFSED

-635 KGLYIAIINDGQTVE
+635 KGLYIAIVSDGQTVE
-650 KVKFCK
+650 KIKFCK

>member
-1 MKKFTSFV
+1 
-9 TGLLFTAMLTVGS
+9 MLTAGG
-22 TAVYAQE
+22 TAAYAQE
-29 GGAESTPSNGI
+29 EGAEGTPSNGI

-46 STYSPR
+46 STYMPR

-59 AVIGDSKAFTIS
+59 AVLGESKAFTVS
-71 AWVYIDTSSD
+71 AWVYIDPSSD
-81 GQLSYSNFPL
+81 GQLSYLNFPL
-91 FGLTNVASYGVTTNT
+91 FGLTNIASYGVTTNT
-106 DVCLESGK
+106 DVCLENGQ
-114 FTMKVNNTT
+114 FIMKVNKTIAGMADSGTT
-123 AGTPQLGILVEGANA
+123 VEGANT

-156 GKAQLY
+156 GEAQLY

-169 TYTFEPGIVFRAGE
+169 TYTFEPGIVFRANE

-195 ASIATRFDDLK
+195 ASIPTRFDDLK

-219 LKYAYQADNIPE
+219 LKYAYQPDNIPE
-231 WLVGYYSFDETTGTV
+231 WLVGYYSFDETTGTG
-246 NEYPNIC
+246 NEYANIG
-253 NPSDLSGE
+253 N
-261 ETDEGGEGSDES
+261 GGDYKAQVQEGSS
-273 GEETGEDGEQTGE
+273 GS
-286 KPEEPGDKAWV
+286 
-297 MEGTAGNSGMEF
+297 SGMEF
-309 SGKRSTTDSTGEGI
+309 SGTLSSNAATGEGI
-323 VNVWAPYKYT
+323 VNVWAPY
-333 VTVTTEGEG
+333 
-342 TVVLK
+342 
-347 DGETEVAS
+347 
-355 GSRVEKDKVL
+355 
-365 TIEATPAENYE
+365 
-376 LRSITVNDVALESIE
+376 
-391 NPTVTVTAATNISV
+391 
-405 VFAEKSAQIKADD
+405 
-418 GQEEGGSYIVADP
+418 
-431 ESGEEFEKADGYYT
+431 
-445 LPYGTEAKVVAT
+445 
-457 ANEGYRLDAISIND
+457 
-471 GQNETPLDLE
+471 
-481 NPVFTVAADNYEIS
+481 
-495 VAYVQQFSVNFTAGE
+495 QFSVNFTAGE

-635 KGLYIAIINDGQTVE
+635 NGLYIAIVDNGQTSE
-650 KVKFCK
+650 KIKFCK

>member
-9 TGLLFTAMLTVGS
+9 TGLLFTAMLTVGG
-22 TAVYAQE
+22 TAAYAQE
-29 GGAESTPSNGI
+29 EGAEGTPSNGI

-46 STYSPR
+46 STYSAR

-59 AVIGDSKAFTIS
+59 AVLGESKAFTVS

-91 FGLTNVASYGVTTNT
+91 FGLTNIASYGVTTNT
-106 DVCLESGK
+106 DVCLENGQ
-114 FTMKVNNTT
+114 FIMKVNKTIAGMADSGTT
-123 AGTPQLGILVEGANA
+123 VEGANT

-148 ALAVDDEA
+148 ALAVDDETGEA
-156 GKAQLY
+156 KLY

-169 TYTFEPGIVFRAGE
+169 TYTFEPGIVFRANE

-195 ASIATRFDDLK
+195 ASIPTRFDDLK
-206 IANRALTAEEVAD
+206 IANRALTADEVAD
-219 LKYAYQADNIPE
+219 LKYAYQPDNIPE
-231 WLVGYYSFDETTGTV
+231 WLVGYYSFDETTGKV

-261 ETDEGGEGSDES
+261 ETDES

-297 MEGTAGNSGMEF
+297 MEGTAGYSGMEF

-333 VTVTTEGEG
+333 VTVITE
-342 TVVLK
+342 
-347 DGETEVAS
+347 
-355 GSRVEKDKVL
+355 
-365 TIEATPAENYE
+365 
-376 LRSITVNDVALESIE
+376 
-391 NPTVTVTAATNISV
+391 
-405 VFAEKSAQIKADD
+405 
-418 GQEEGGSYIVADP
+418 
-431 ESGEEFEKADGYYT
+431 
-445 LPYGTEAKVVAT
+445 
-457 ANEGYRLDAISIND
+457 
-471 GQNETPLDLE
+471 
-481 NPVFTVAADNYEIS
+481 
-495 VAYVQQFSVNFTAGE
+495 GE

-515 VETADGEVADGDV
+515 VETADGEVANGDV
-528 LDAATEVTVT
+528 LDAGTEVTVT
-538 VTPEE
+538 VTPAE

-550 TVNGETAE
+550 TVNGESAE

>member
-1 MKKFTSFV
+1 
-9 TGLLFTAMLTVGS
+9 MLTAGG
-22 TAVYAQE
+22 TAAYAQE
-29 GGAESTPSNGI
+29 EGAEGTPSNGI

-46 STYSPR
+46 STYMPR

-59 AVIGDSKAFTIS
+59 AVLGESKAFTIS

-81 GQLSYSNFPL
+81 GELSYSNFPL

-106 DVCLESGK
+106 DVCLEKGS
-114 FTMKVNNTT
+114 FTMKVSKTMYSMAESGTT
-123 AGTPQLGILVEGANA
+123 VEGANTA
-138 AAKKQEWCLL
+138 VKKQEWCLL

-156 GKAQLY
+156 GEAKLY
-162 YDGTLVQ
+162 YDGTFVQ
-169 TYTFEPGIVFRAGE
+169 TYTFEPGIVFRTNE

-195 ASIATRFDDLK
+195 ASIPTRFDDLK

-219 LKYAYQADNIPE
+219 LKYAYQPDNIPE
-231 WLVGYYSFDETTGTV
+231 WLVGYYSFDETTGIV
-246 NEYPNIC
+246 NEYANLG
-253 NPSDLSGE
+253 N
-261 ETDEGGEGSDES
+261 GGDYKAQVQEGSS
-273 GEETGEDGEQTGE
+273 GS
-286 KPEEPGDKAWV
+286 
-297 MEGTAGNSGMEF
+297 SGMEF
-309 SGKRSTTDSTGEGI
+309 SGTLSSNAATGEGI
-323 VNVWAPYKYT
+323 VNVWAPY
-333 VTVTTEGEG
+333 
-342 TVVLK
+342 
-347 DGETEVAS
+347 
-355 GSRVEKDKVL
+355 
-365 TIEATPAENYE
+365 
-376 LRSITVNDVALESIE
+376 
-391 NPTVTVTAATNISV
+391 
-405 VFAEKSAQIKADD
+405 
-418 GQEEGGSYIVADP
+418 
-431 ESGEEFEKADGYYT
+431 
-445 LPYGTEAKVVAT
+445 
-457 ANEGYRLDAISIND
+457 
-471 GQNETPLDLE
+471 
-481 NPVFTVAADNYEIS
+481 
-495 VAYVQQFSVNFTAGE
+495 QFSVNFTAGE

-515 VETADGEVADGDV
+515 VETADGEITDGDV
-528 LDAATEVTVT
+528 LDAGTEVTVT

-550 TVNGETAE
+550 TVNGESAE

>member
-9 TGLLFTAMLTVGS
+9 TGLLFTAMLTVGG
-22 TAVYAQE
+22 TAAYAQE
-29 GGAESTPSNGI
+29 EGAEGTPSNGI

-46 STYSPR
+46 STYMPR

-59 AVIGDSKAFTIS
+59 AVIGESKAFTIS

-81 GQLSYSNFPL
+81 GELSYLNFPL

-106 DVCLESGK
+106 DVCLEKGS
-114 FTMKVNNTT
+114 FTMKVSKTMYSMAESGTT
-123 AGTPQLGILVEGANA
+123 VEGANTA
-138 AAKKQEWCLL
+138 VKKQEWCLL

-156 GKAQLY
+156 GEAKLY
-162 YDGTLVQ
+162 YDGTFVQ
-169 TYTFEPGIVFRAGE
+169 TYTFEPGIVFRTNE

-195 ASIATRFDDLK
+195 ASIPTRFDDLK
-206 IANRALTAEEVAD
+206 IANRALTADEVAD
-219 LKYAYQADNIPE
+219 LAYAYQPDNIPE

-246 NEYPNIC
+246 NEYANLG
-253 NPSDLSGE
+253 N
-261 ETDEGGEGSDES
+261 GGDYKAQVQEGSS
-273 GEETGEDGEQTGE
+273 GS
-286 KPEEPGDKAWV
+286 
-297 MEGTAGNSGMEF
+297 SGMEF
-309 SGKRSTTDSTGEGI
+309 SGTLSSNAATGEGI
-323 VNVWAPYKYT
+323 VNVWAPY
-333 VTVTTEGEG
+333 
-342 TVVLK
+342 
-347 DGETEVAS
+347 
-355 GSRVEKDKVL
+355 
-365 TIEATPAENYE
+365 
-376 LRSITVNDVALESIE
+376 
-391 NPTVTVTAATNISV
+391 
-405 VFAEKSAQIKADD
+405 
-418 GQEEGGSYIVADP
+418 
-431 ESGEEFEKADGYYT
+431 
-445 LPYGTEAKVVAT
+445 
-457 ANEGYRLDAISIND
+457 
-471 GQNETPLDLE
+471 
-481 NPVFTVAADNYEIS
+481 
-495 VAYVQQFSVNFTAGE
+495 QFSVNFTVGE

-538 VTPEE
+538 VTPKE

>member
-1 MKKFTSFV
+1 M
-9 TGLLFTAMLTVGS
+9 
-22 TAVYAQE
+22 
-29 GGAESTPSNGI
+29 
-40 SFPSQT
+40 
-46 STYSPR
+46 
-52 RTVRVDD
+52 
-59 AVIGDSKAFTIS
+59 IGDSKAFTIS

-123 AGTPQLGILVEGANA
+123 AGTPQPGILVEGANT

-169 TYTFEPGIVFRAGE
+169 TYTFERGIVFRANE
-183 ELTFHMTNAYSY
+183 ELVFHMTNAYSY

-323 VNVWAPYKYT
+323 VNVWAPYK
-333 VTVTTEGEG
+333 
-342 TVVLK
+342 
-347 DGETEVAS
+347 
-355 GSRVEKDKVL
+355 
-365 TIEATPAENYE
+365 
-376 LRSITVNDVALESIE
+376 
-391 NPTVTVTAATNISV
+391 
-405 VFAEKSAQIKADD
+405 
-418 GQEEGGSYIVADP
+418 
-431 ESGEEFEKADGYYT
+431 
-445 LPYGTEAKVVAT
+445 
-457 ANEGYRLDAISIND
+457 
-471 GQNETPLDLE
+471 
-481 NPVFTVAADNYEIS
+481 
-495 VAYVQQFSVNFTAGE
+495 FSVNFTAGE

-515 VETADGEVADGDV
+515 VETADGEITDGDV
-528 LDAATEVTVT
+528 LDAGTAVTVT
-538 VTPEE
+538 VIPEE

-558 LTEEGTYTFSIEAN
+558 LTEEGTYTFLIKEN

>member
-1 MKKFTSFV
+1 
-9 TGLLFTAMLTVGS
+9 MLTAGG
-22 TAVYAQE
+22 TAAYAQE
-29 GGAESTPSNGI
+29 EGAEGTPSNGI

-46 STYSPR
+46 STYMPR

-59 AVIGDSKAFTIS
+59 AVLGESKAFTVS

-81 GQLSYSNFPL
+81 GELSYLNFPL
-91 FGLTNVASYGVTTNT
+91 FGLTNIVSYGVTTNT
-106 DVCLESGK
+106 DVCLENGS
-114 FTMKVNNTT
+114 FTMKVNNTI
-123 AGTPQLGILVEGANA
+123 AGTPQPGIFVEGANA

-156 GKAQLY
+156 GEAQLY

-169 TYTFEPGIVFRAGE
+169 TCTFEPGIVFRANE

-195 ASIATRFDDLK
+195 ASIPTRFDDLK
-206 IANRALTAEEVAD
+206 IANRALTADEVAD
-219 LKYAYQADNIPE
+219 LAYAYQPDNIPE
-231 WLVGYYSFDETTGTV
+231 WLVGYYSFDENTGKV
-246 NEYPNIC
+246 NEYPNIG
-253 NPSDLSGE
+253 N
-261 ETDEGGEGSDES
+261 GGDYKAQVQEGSS
-273 GEETGEDGEQTGE
+273 GS
-286 KPEEPGDKAWV
+286 
-297 MEGTAGNSGMEF
+297 SGMEF
-309 SGKRSTTDSTGEGI
+309 SGTLSSNAATGEGI
-323 VNVWAPYKYT
+323 VNVWAPY
-333 VTVTTEGEG
+333 
-342 TVVLK
+342 
-347 DGETEVAS
+347 
-355 GSRVEKDKVL
+355 
-365 TIEATPAENYE
+365 
-376 LRSITVNDVALESIE
+376 
-391 NPTVTVTAATNISV
+391 
-405 VFAEKSAQIKADD
+405 
-418 GQEEGGSYIVADP
+418 
-431 ESGEEFEKADGYYT
+431 
-445 LPYGTEAKVVAT
+445 
-457 ANEGYRLDAISIND
+457 
-471 GQNETPLDLE
+471 
-481 NPVFTVAADNYEIS
+481 
-495 VAYVQQFSVNFTAGE
+495 QFSVNFTAGE

-550 TVNGETAE
+550 TVNGESAE